1 MCFKHAGTGAVF
13 WYRSCPLFVAPDG
26 GRSVLSSLIRG
37 GIVAEPGRRE
47 TEPGMTANTK
57 MRGHKDSTGT
67 RRFSG
72 VVTVVAVALVFFAIT
87 VMVAAVVDVRI
98 SNSPSEPAHT
108 QVSGLPPAGPGSA
121 AGHLNGDGSMSAP
134 TGASFIYL
142 IGGWSP

>member
-1 MCFKHAGTGAVF
+1 
-13 WYRSCPLFVAPDG
+13 VAPDG

-37 GIVAEPGRRE
+37 GIVAEPERRE

-57 MRGHKDSTGT
+57 MHKHQDSQGTG
-67 RRFSG
+67 RFPG
-72 VVTVVAVALVFFAIT
+72 LVAVVAVALVFFAVT
-87 VMVAAVVDVRI
+87 VLVAAVVDVRI
-98 SNSPSEPAHT
+98 PVSPSEPAHT
-108 QVSGLPPAGPGSA
+108 QVSGLPAAGPGSA